1 MTARRRWVPVG
12 AVVFFILAPGTA
24 AGLIPYALTGW
35 HVEGAAPG
43 GAIGAVVGGALIL
56 GGVASL
62 VESFARFVRKG
73 LGTPAP
79 VAPPKELVV
88 SGQYRHV
95 RNPMYVAVV
104 AVILGQA
111 LLFGSVRLLWYAA
124 LVWLVFH
131 LVVLAYEEPALTGT
145 FGASYLSYRQKVRR
159 WWPRLR
165 RRSQVTGGR
174 VR

>member
-1 MTARRRWVPVG
+1 MTGVG
-12 AVVFFILAPGTA
+12 AAFFFVIAPGTV
-24 AGLIPYALTGW
+24 AGFIPYRLTGW
-35 HVEGAAPG
+35 QEEAAFPG
-43 GAIGAVVGGALIL
+43 GAIRRVAGAVLIL

-95 RNPMYVAVV
+95 RNPMYVAVL
-104 AVILGQA
+104 ATILGQS
-111 LLFGSVRLLWYAA
+111 LVLGSVRLLAYAV

-131 LVVLAYEEPALTGT
+131 AVIVLYEEPTLART
-145 FGASYLSYRQKVRR
+145 FGESYRAYRHAVGR
-159 WWPRLR
+159 WWPRAR
-165 RRSQVTGGR
+165 PWEESGSGTKEP
-174 VR
+174 